1 MGFLFIK
8 LFPYLVLAFLIGIVV
23 GWYAYEE

>member
-23 GWYAYEE
+23 GWYAYEK

>member
-23 GWYAYEE
+23 GWYAHEE

>member
-1 MGFLFIK
+1 MGFLIIK